1 MNRRPALGMAVL
13 GSGLIA
19 VTYGLA
25 RFAFGLFL
33 PSIREDM
40 AITPELAGLIGSI
53 PFASFVVA
61 ILLGPALVRAVGA
74 KLGGVTA
81 ITLALLG
88 LGAIATAP
96 APWMLAVG
104 VAVCGVATGLSTPA
118 LAAAVHRVV
127 PKAKRGRVNAAVNAG
142 TSIGVALCGPA
153 VLLLAEAWR
162 PAYLGFAG
170 LAGVGVLAAAIFL
183 PASARPAP
191 DAHLAGGPSR
201 QQWADMTRLSTLAA
215 ATGFVSAL
223 YWVFAP
229 DFAVQA
235 GGLAARESALMWL
248 AVGLGG
254 LAGGAAGDLIA
265 KHGPASSHA
274 FATAA
279 MAAALTLLAADP
291 GQLDP
296 GAVLRRQLRRGLHD
310 ADRHLPGGR
319 HGDHA
324 EPARA
329 RLGDAVPGGRR
340 RAGRRLLGE
349 RLDDRGGRA
358 QHRLR
363 QLRRVR
369 PGRGADLAVADPR
382 GPDRQQR
389 RHRRRRRP
397 GRDRPA
403 GLAGPHPD
411 PPRPRARFRVAPCAP
426 VGVGWCAPHK
436 PAPAGAFF
444 WMPAAAPP
452 PTGGADAR

>member
-118 LAAAVHRVV
+118 MAAAVHWVV

-142 TSIGVALCGPA
+142 TSIGVALSGPA

-191 DAHLAGGPSR
+191 DATLAGGPSR

-279 MAAALTLLAADP
+279 MAASLTLLAADP
-291 GQLDP
+291 GQIALVLFSAASF
-296 GAVLRRQLRRGLHD
+296 GAAYMTLTGIYLV
-310 ADRHLPGGR
+310 GGT
-319 HGDHA
+319 
-324 EPARA
+324 EIMPNQPA
-329 RLGDAVPGGRR
+329 LGSVMPF
-340 RAGRRLLGE
+340 
-349 RLDDRGGRA
+349 
-358 QHRLR
+358 
-363 QLRRVR
+363 
-369 PGRGADLAVADPR
+369 LAVAAGQVAGSSASGWMIAETGHSTAFGSFAAFGLGVALISLWLTRAGETGSSDGTDD
-382 GPDRQQR
+382 GP
-389 RHRRRRRP
+389 
-397 GRDRPA
+397 G
-403 GLAGPHPD
+403 
-411 PPRPRARFRVAPCAP
+411 
-426 VGVGWCAPHK
+426 
-436 PAPAGAFF
+436 
-444 WMPAAAPP
+444 PAA
-452 PTGGADAR
+452 TGQQG